1 MYFVLFFPHWI
12 MGHFLTDLW
21 KSLTH
26 YERRLMVHLQSGL
39 QTLLLD
45 LSFGEIFPHKHS
57 ILWPGRMTQAVEGFN
72 SKRED
77 PEFKAGPRVWVLSSL
92 TVTLDHYQFL
102 RICYLETICLGCWS
116 SFISPSKH
124 PGTNFQH
131 LCSSLDTSSSY
142 LFLIIFSAIVEA
154 DASKDTYC
162 IQDTMLPL
170 LPMTLTASSPTAHI
184 IARKFRCHIGQMTGF
199 SPHGQVS

>member
-1 MYFVLFFPHWI
+1 M
-12 MGHFLTDLW
+12 TW
-21 KSLTH
+21 KDDSGS
-26 YERRLMVHLQSGL
+26 RGL
-39 QTLLLD
+39 QQ
-45 LSFGEIFPHKHS
+45 
-57 ILWPGRMTQAVEGFN
+57 QAWG
-72 SKRED
+72 

-102 RICYLETICLGCWS
+102 GICYLETICLGCWS

-124 PGTNFQH
+124 PGTNFQDV
-131 LCSSLDTSSSY
+131 CSSLNTSSSY

-184 IARKFRCHIGQMTGF
+184 IARKFRCHIGRMTDF
-199 SPHGQVS
+199 RPQGQVS